1 MRISD
6 WSSDLCSS
14 DLLRILG
21 FLRANV
27 DRRQCRDFRFQ
38 LRLELFDQ
46 RFGVAHA
53 ESVVEIDADRDEDLV
68 GCGVD
73 RAEGADRGYSG
84 VGDYDAMDRADQQ
97 VHGALAH
104 LSLLASAPALGGR

>member
-6 WSSDLCSS
+6 WSSDVCSS
-14 DLLRILG
+14 DLDDLRILG

-38 LRLELFDQ
+38 LRLDLFDQ

-73 RAEGADRGYSG
+73 RADVVDRGYRSEENTSELQSI
-84 VGDYDAMDRADQQ
+84 MRI
-97 VHGALAH
+97 
-104 LSLLASAPALGGR
+104 